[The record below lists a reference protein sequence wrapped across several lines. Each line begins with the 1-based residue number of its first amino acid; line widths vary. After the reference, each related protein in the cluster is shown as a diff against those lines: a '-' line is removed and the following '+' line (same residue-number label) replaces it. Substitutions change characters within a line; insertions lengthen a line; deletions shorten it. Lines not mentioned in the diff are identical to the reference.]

1 MTMKKLTTILLI
13 LVMAF
18 SLAAC
23 GNTVDTP
30 TNTPEEDNAQ
40 ASADTPAETPGATE
54 TPADT
59 VPEQPRTE
67 KTLVVYFSA
76 SGNTARV
83 ATDIADAVGADL
95 FEIVPAEPY
104 TSDDLNYN
112 NSSSRVNREHDN
124 EALRNVKLS
133 AAEVENWDS
142 YDTVFV
148 GYPIWWGIAAWPVS
162 SFVTA
167 NDFAGKTVIPFATSA
182 SSGIGDSGTLLAQA
196 ADSGD
201 WQDGQRFSSN
211 VAAEEVQSWVNGLG
225 LS

>member
-1 MTMKKLTTILLI
+1 MTMKKLTTILLV

-40 ASADTPAETPGATE
+40 ASADTPAETPSATE

-59 VPEQPRTE
+59 VPERPRTG

-112 NSSSRVNREHDN
+112 SSSSRVSREHDN
-124 EALRNVKLS
+124 ETLRNVELS
-133 AAEVENWDS
+133 TAEVENWDT
-142 YDTVFV
+142 YDTVFL

-211 VAAEEVQSWVNGLG
+211 AAAEEVQSWVNELG